1 MSYTQEDADEDAFHE
16 RLYNELGYFEIGGK
30 KSEFFLELMYVCTTS
45 NRSSP
50 SLTRRSFNAGPNYP
64 LAAILDIFQHLP

>member
-1 MSYTQEDADEDAFHE
+1 MMGEVTHKF
-16 RLYNELGYFEIGGK
+16 RRRPEIGGK

-45 NRSSP
+45 NRSLP